1 MRPKGHCHYERAP
14 TIALMSKKP
23 QTPKE
28 RKALLRAERLSDMK
42 EQIADGSLICRKMTK
57 AEEKKFLA

>member
-1 MRPKGHCHYERAP
+1 
-14 TIALMSKKP
+14 MSKKP